1 MKPAETLRFDNC
13 QRVCYTSKIGA
24 IADGSLTIE
33 TGD

>member
-1 MKPAETLRFDNC
+1 MRPAETLEFDNS

-24 IADGSLTIE
+24 IADSSLTIE